1 MDHFRSVSGRGVCS
15 RTPIHPRPILG
26 FERHHQT
33 GRTGRDVCQINRGV
47 PVNWKLIFSLSSFG
61 IAISFSQ
68 IFGYGP
74 LLVWPIVLV
83 VSVCLITARA
93 TNRIPLHGFLVGAM
107 IQIWVGAITAY
118 LIFDLSRIGLVE

>member
-1 MDHFRSVSGRGVCS
+1 M
-15 RTPIHPRPILG
+15 
-26 FERHHQT
+26 
-33 GRTGRDVCQINRGV
+33 
-47 PVNWKLIFSLSSFG
+47 NWKLIFSLSSFG

-118 LIFDLSRIGLVE
+118 LIFDLSRIGLVEVTPYGIHPQIINAFYTVLAAAVTGILFSAIVWLATKPHRRRISHAR